1 MKKNNKK
8 KKSGEL
14 FSLCH
19 PPFFL
24 QKMSCSFTD
33 AKKKKSQKK
42 KIKKNLDT
50 PKYIFAPCFTHFIFV
65 LNYYYYFLLNVWN
78 WVQKSLHRTI
88 FSSFLIEVF
97 CTERIKKFH
106 VKMFHAWKK
115 KKTRGENIFQDNFF
129 LFFSCASLSE
139 KKVWSHKHRR
149 EKTFRSD
156 VENHQ
161 NKQFSTSITLSE
173 YFKIK

>member
-1 MKKNNKK
+1 MWNNKK
-8 KKSGEL
+8 KIREN
-14 FSLCH
+14 FFPCVT
-19 PPFFL
+19 PPFFYTKIL
-24 QKMSCSFTD
+24 MQFH
-33 AKKKKSQKK
+33 KKKKKKISKK
-42 KIKKNLDT
+42 KKKNLDT

-106 VKMFHAWKK
+106 VKMFHAWNKK
-115 KKTRGENIFQDNFF
+115 LQDGKIFFRII
-129 LFFSCASLSE
+129 FFSFFHVRVWVK